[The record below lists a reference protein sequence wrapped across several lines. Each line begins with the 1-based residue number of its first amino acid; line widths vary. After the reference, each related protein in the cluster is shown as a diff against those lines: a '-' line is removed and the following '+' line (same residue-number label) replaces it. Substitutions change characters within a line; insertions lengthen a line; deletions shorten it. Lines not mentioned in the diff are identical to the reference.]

1 MPIILGSTGI
11 TYNDSTTQTTGY
23 DIQQDKGKLL
33 SISSYTVAG
42 SYTWAKPPGCTSILV
57 RAVGGGGG
65 ASGYCESGGAG
76 GFAERLIDVTSV
88 TSVAV
93 TVGGGGAGAAYVGTT
108 GGLSTNGGTTSF
120 GSYITATGGFGSNRN
135 FNHTGGFG
143 GVGSGGNI
151 NLYGGTGT
159 GHTNSIG
166 NGAVSRAGESYFGG
180 GAGCN
185 RNNVTGKNGN
195 GAPGAG
201 GPGNRTDDGSA
212 AGGAGE
218 DGAVIIWEYK

>member
-1 MPIILGSTGI
+1 MAITLGSTGI
-11 TYNDSTTQTTGY
+11 TFNDGSTQTTRY
-23 DIQQDKGKLL
+23 DTEFDKGKLL
-33 SISSYTVAG
+33 SISAYTVAG
-42 SYTWAKPPGCTSILV
+42 SYTWSKPPGCTSVLV
-57 RAVGGGGG
+57 RTVGAGGG

-88 TSVAV
+88 STVAV
-93 TVGGGGAGAAYVGTT
+93 TVGAGGAGTAYSGT
-108 GGLSTNGGTTSF
+108 GGLGITGGTSSF

-159 GHTNSIG
+159 GHTNG
-166 NGAVSRAGESYFGG
+166 AGQGAVARGGESYFGG
-180 GAGCN
+180 GAGNN
-185 RNNVTGKNGN
+185 RNLATGKNGN

-201 GPGNRTDDGSA
+201 GAGNRTDDGSA